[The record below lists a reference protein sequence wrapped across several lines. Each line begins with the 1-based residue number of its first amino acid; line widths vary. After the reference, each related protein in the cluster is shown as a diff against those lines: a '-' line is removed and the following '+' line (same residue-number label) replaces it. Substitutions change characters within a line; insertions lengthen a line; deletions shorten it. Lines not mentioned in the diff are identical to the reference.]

1 LGPLKVSA
9 LGGNMP
15 TPHGKR
21 QEVRSRL

>member
-1 LGPLKVSA
+1 MKVSA